1 MNIFSK
7 GSDALTSKRPSD
19 RTVAEL
25 DELSART
32 RELILRSVFNAG
44 AGHIGGPLSVTDIL
58 VNLYFDRIHIDPL
71 EPELADRDRV
81 ILSKGHSSI
90 ALYTVLA
97 LRGYFPIEE
106 LDTFDDIDSRLQ
118 GHPCMKS
125 LPGIDMSTGSLGQGL
140 SPGVGMALGARHAGL
155 DFHTWVILGDGE
167 IQEGQIWE
175 ACFVAARFGLG
186 NLTVILDSNKL
197 PQFGWPSEEGYSR
210 TRPIDDPSAKF
221 AAFGWATIECDGHD
235 HDALRAAFDEAE
247 SATSQPVAI
256 IANTIKGKGV
266 SFMEANH
273 NWHAKVPTQQELDD
287 AVAELST
294 LELAGVGP
302 A

>member
-1 MNIFSK
+1 M
-7 GSDALTSKRPSD
+7 TPKRPSD
-19 RTVAEL
+19 RSVAEL
-25 DELSART
+25 DELSARA
-32 RELILRSVFNAG
+32 RELILLSVFNAG

-58 VNLYFDRIHIDPL
+58 INLYFDRIYIDPL
-71 EPELADRDRV
+71 EPHLADRDRV

-106 LDTFDDIDSRLQ
+106 LDTFDAIDSRLQ

-125 LPGIDMSTGSLGQGL
+125 LPGVDMSTGSLGQGL
-140 SPGVGMALGARHAGL
+140 SPGVGMAVGARHAGL

-175 ACFVAARFGLG
+175 ASFVAARFGLG

-210 TRPIDDPSAKF
+210 TRPIDDPASKF

-235 HDALRAAFDEAE
+235 HSALRAAFDDAE
-247 SATSQPVAI
+247 SATNQPVAI
-256 IANTIKGKGV
+256 IADTIKGKGV

-273 NWHAKVPTQQELDD
+273 HWHAKVPTQQELDD
-287 AVAELST
+287 AVAELSART
-294 LELAGVGP
+294 LAGVGP